1 MNPDPESVADPGITA
16 SASDSNP
23 MTKLVVAI
31 VHSDDVG
38 RVADA
43 LLKAGHRLTRLNTTG
58 GFFRRGNATLLI
70 GVEEQLV
77 DGVLAL
83 IEANCRPRI
92 EPNPPHMGMPMYGAT
107 IFVLDASHYLRV

>member
-1 MNPDPESVADPGITA
+1 MNPEPEAVAVPGDAAA
-16 SASDSNP
+16 SRTSSP
-23 MTKLVVAI
+23 STKLVVAV
-31 VHSDDVG
+31 VHSDDAGAV
-38 RVADA
+38 VNA
-43 LLKAGHRLTRLNTTG
+43 LLAAGQRLTRLNTAG

-77 DGVLAL
+77 DAVLAL
-83 IEANCRPRI
+83 IQANCRPRI